1 MGEKWVE
8 VGEKW
13 VEVGGR
19 CVEVGGG
26 GWRWVNG
33 LVYPI
38 IIAHVRQL
46 LLPSLLNFMITE

>member
-1 MGEKWVE
+1 MGERWVE

-38 IIAHVRQL
+38 IIAHV
-46 LLPSLLNFMITE
+46 